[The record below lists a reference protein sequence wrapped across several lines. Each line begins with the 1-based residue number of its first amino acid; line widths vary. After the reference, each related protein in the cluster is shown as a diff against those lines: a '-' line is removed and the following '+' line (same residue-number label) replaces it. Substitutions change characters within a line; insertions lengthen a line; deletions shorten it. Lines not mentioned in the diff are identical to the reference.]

1 MPGNP
6 LTNPDWAPN
15 IANTIERVVGG
26 VRDKTTKPVLLLY
39 RGLVYGV
46 IAAFGG
52 LTALVLG
59 VILLTRGL
67 QAVLDWPF
75 AHQTSVWLSYL
86 LVGALFSA
94 AGLVLMVKRHPKKP
108 VSG

>member
-15 IANTIERVVGG
+15 LANTIERVVGG
-26 VRDKTTKPVLLLY
+26 VRDKTTKPALLVY

-46 IAAFGG
+46 IALFGG
-52 LTALVLG
+52 LTSLVLG
-59 VILLTRGL
+59 LVFMTRAL

-75 AHQTSVWLSYL
+75 AHTTSVWVSYL
-86 LVGALFSA
+86 FVGGLFTVV
-94 AGLVLMVKRHPKKP
+94 GLILMTKRHPKKTP
-108 VSG
+108 A